1 MLMSNLT
8 RCMEMQNQL
17 LQTQLNLDDCEN
29 NASDLDL
36 YHSLIR
42 FLK

>member
-1 MLMSNLT
+1 MPSLS

-17 LQTQLNLDDCEN
+17 LQTQLNLDNCEN
-29 NASDLDL
+29 NVSDLDL